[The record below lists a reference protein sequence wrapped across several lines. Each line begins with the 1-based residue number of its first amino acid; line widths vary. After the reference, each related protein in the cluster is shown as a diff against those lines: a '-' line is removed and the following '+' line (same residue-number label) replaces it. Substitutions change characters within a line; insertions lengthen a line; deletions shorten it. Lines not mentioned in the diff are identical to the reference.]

1 MQVSRHTFPELT
13 DCLGISD
20 CMQME
25 NVQILGFKSTI
36 DSVGET
42 LDKIDGIRKDGEI
55 IQLLNADSI
64 ASKNHIFHGVNQ
76 AFLAFERGENL
87 AKDISVEIALRC
99 SAQRQISKAFKILG
113 LKEGKMNLCA
123 VLINCDD
130 HTSELSSIFTSDE
143 SVLNP
148 NYENLIKIYKIS
160 PDELE
165 NMSVEDVI
173 IDRITKLAVDY

>member
-1 MQVSRHTFPELT
+1 
-13 DCLGISD
+13 
-20 CMQME
+20 MQME

-123 VLINCDD
+123 VLINCEDY
-130 HTSELSSIFTSDE
+130 TSELSSIFTSDE